1 MRAAGRGATGDIL
14 YVLERQLN
22 VADVSVIHPG
32 AASNRAVA
40 SRTDGAAAAKRDAE
54 KLAHYRRHGNAKYK
68 LVPFAVETLGRL
80 GKPAMD
86 MLRHLGGMAA
96 RHSDGAFTQA
106 DFVSGVLKEIG
117 CSLCKYNH
125 RIEQA
130 VAGYFALGAGKSFT
144 RGLSQPDAEL
154 SSEDS

>member
-1 MRAAGRGATGDIL
+1 
-14 YVLERQLN
+14 

-32 AASNRAVA
+32 AASDSAVA
-40 SRTDGAAAAKRDAE
+40 SRTDGAAAAKREAE
-54 KLAHYRRHGNAKYK
+54 KLEHYRRHGDTIYK

-106 DFVSGVLKEIG
+106 DVVSGVQVQPQDRSG
-117 CSLCKYNH
+117 CSWLLRVGFWQVLH
-125 RIEQA
+125 AGA
-130 VAGYFALGAGKSFT
+130 VAAVRGAGLGGS
-144 RGLSQPDAEL
+144 
-154 SSEDS
+154 

>member
-1 MRAAGRGATGDIL
+1 LHTRSHTL
-14 YVLERQLN
+14 
-22 VADVSVIHPG
+22 
-32 AASNRAVA
+32 
-40 SRTDGAAAAKRDAE
+40 T
-54 KLAHYRRHGNAKYK
+54 LAHYRRHGDANYK

-86 MLRHLGGMAA
+86 ILRHLGGMAA
-96 RHSDGAFTQA
+96 LHSDGAFTQA
-106 DFVSGVLKEIG
+106 DFVEGVLKEIG

-130 VAGYFALGAGKSFT
+130 VAGYFALGAGRSFT

-154 SSEDS
+154 SSEDSS